1 MKFLQNTGRT
11 IQKAFNEFHKNNPL
25 VYTHFKKM
33 ALEAINKKNKKKL
46 SSKMIINVI
55 RWEIYMET
63 IELTLFTD
71 VDGSLKKFKINDAY
85 TSRYARLF
93 TDEYPQHCNIFNMR
107 ELRSA

>member
-1 MKFLQNTGRT
+1 MRFLKNTGKT
-11 IQKAFNEFHKNNPL
+11 IQQAFDEFHKNNPL
-25 VYTHFKKM
+25 VYRHFKRM
-33 ALEAINKKNKKKL
+33 ALEAIGKKKKKL

-71 VDGSLKKFKINDAY
+71 NEGKKNKFKINDAY

-93 TDEYPQHCNIFNMR
+93 TDEFPQHREIFNMR
-107 ELRSA
+107 ELRS